1 MGTFSK
7 LDIKKQELLTIIMQ
21 YCPFT
26 YSRWLN
32 YIFHLG
38 DITTK
43 TCVFLA
49 KERTEKILG
58 PF

>member
-1 MGTFSK
+1 MGTLSK
-7 LDIKKQELLTIIMQ
+7 LDIKKQELLAIIMQ

-26 YSRWLN
+26 YSRWRN
-32 YIFHLG
+32 HIFHLG